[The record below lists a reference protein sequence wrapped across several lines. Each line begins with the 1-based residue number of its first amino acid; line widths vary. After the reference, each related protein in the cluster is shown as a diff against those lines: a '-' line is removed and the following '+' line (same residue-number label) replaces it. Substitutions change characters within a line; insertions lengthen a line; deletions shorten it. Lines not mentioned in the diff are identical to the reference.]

1 MTPTGVR
8 SATLAAALSITLLAA
23 LAAPA
28 AVHAQQG
35 AYRFAISQSGDSTF
49 SFPLSGMEWVKKG
62 MQGITVDPARHDALI
77 ARFVVTRVAR
87 DSAVALVTGQT
98 TRVTTDLVALIERPG
113 KPWYLRATFWLG
125 GVLGAIV
132 GVVAS
137 R

>member
-1 MTPTGVR
+1 MRPTALA
-8 SATLAAALSITLLAA
+8 ATLSIVILSA

-28 AVHAQQG
+28 IRAQQG
-35 AYRFAISQSGDSTF
+35 AYRFGIASSGDSTF
-49 SFPLSGMEWVKKG
+49 TFPIARNDWVKKG
-62 MQGITVDPARHDALI
+62 MRGIAVDPARRDALI
-77 ARFVVTRVAR
+77 AQFVVTRVAR

-98 TRVTTDLVALIERPG
+98 TRVTTDLVALLERPG
-113 KPWYLRATFWLG
+113 KAWYLRPTFWLG